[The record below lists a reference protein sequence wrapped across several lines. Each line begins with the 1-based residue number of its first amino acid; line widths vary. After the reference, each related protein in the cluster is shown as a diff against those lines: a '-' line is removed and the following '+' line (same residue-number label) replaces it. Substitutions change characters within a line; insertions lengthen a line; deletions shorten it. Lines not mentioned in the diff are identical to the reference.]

1 MGPSQGCIAPPGVK
15 DEARNLTPT
24 AAFFIGCG
32 LAEQLAARFSM
43 PTTSLRVSVRTP
55 ACHCLHVCIMIPC
68 FEKHLGNHEV
78 GQDLRIMG
86 SPPRHTSA
94 LKNAV

>member
-1 MGPSQGCIAPPGVK
+1 MK

-32 LAEQLAARFSM
+32 LAEQLAARFSV

-55 ACHCLHVCIMIPC
+55 ARLCLHVCVTVPC
-68 FEKHLGNHEV
+68 LRYMEATLRWGRSREAWGRCLGV
-78 GQDLRIMG
+78 PQCWLRF
-86 SPPRHTSA
+86 RF
-94 LKNAV
+94 